1 MLEQMKERDFEDEI
15 CAWLCTRGGYRPGD
29 PARFDRTRALDVQT
43 LLDFVRTSQPKDWKM
58 HQFKNPGKAEQSFMD
73 RFCEEVRRRSLLDVL
88 RHGFSV
94 LGTRFR
100 VVFWK
105 PETGLNPESVRRYQS
120 NILHCTRQLRYSP
133 AHENSVDVALLL
145 NGIPVICLELKNP
158 FTGQTVEDAVR
169 QFRQD
174 RSPDDLFF
182 SFKRRVLTCFAVDP
196 FHVKMTTRL
205 ERQKTF
211 FLPFDQGG
219 NGAGEVGGAGNPP
232 APDGGYPTAYL
243 WQRVL
248 CRDALLELLH
258 KFLHLEKTEKKTP
271 PPARSRSGNA
281 SSSRAITSGTCCTSC
296 WTTFAHTARG
306 SST

>member
-1 MLEQMKERDFEDEI
+1 MLEQMKERNFEDDI
-15 CAWLCTRGGYRPGD
+15 CAWLCTHGGYQPGD

-43 LLDFVRTSQPKDWKM
+43 LLDFVRTSQPKAWKM
-58 HQFKNPGKAEQSFMD
+58 HLFKNPGKAEQSFVD

-105 PETGLNPESVRRYQS
+105 PETGLNPESVQRYQS

-174 RSPDDLFF
+174 RSPDDLPDD
-182 SFKRRVLTCFAVDP
+182 SDRRKA
-196 FHVKMTTRL
+196 
-205 ERQKTF
+205 
-211 FLPFDQGG
+211 
-219 NGAGEVGGAGNPP
+219 
-232 APDGGYPTAYL
+232 
-243 WQRVL
+243 
-248 CRDALLELLH
+248 
-258 KFLHLEKTEKKTP
+258 
-271 PPARSRSGNA
+271 
-281 SSSRAITSGTCCTSC
+281 
-296 WTTFAHTARG
+296 
-306 SST
+306 